1 MSCANPL
8 ESWLEHLVSIELDAV
23 RNNGKIRV
31 LSEEGVKGLTR
42 RLRELSG
49 VKSTKLIIGKSM
61 DLLSLSFNIFL
72 RHEEPLVLWT
82 RLAILIKTRGY
93 ADWLWL
99 FQFRGLAV

>member
-1 MSCANPL
+1 MSCANLL
-8 ESWLEHLVSIELDAV
+8 ESWLEHLVTIELDAV
-23 RNNGKIRV
+23 RNNGKIRM

-72 RHEEPLVLWT
+72 RHEEPLYSLP
-82 RLAILIKTRGY
+82 
-93 ADWLWL
+93 
-99 FQFRGLAV
+99 GLPSS

>member
-1 MSCANPL
+1 MSCANLL

-72 RHEEPLVLWT
+72 RHEEPLVL
-82 RLAILIKTRGY
+82 
-93 ADWLWL
+93 
-99 FQFRGLAV
+99 